1 VSSHSRKPPPGWRGA
16 PEFSPESRKVTITW
30 PSLSLRVW
38 CNAMGLNVVAYV
50 DRVDSNGRLVRVDI
64 ASSTWRGKPPTEEDV
79 VLWGALVLSTWLE
92 SRIQAIG
99 DAELTAL

>member
-1 VSSHSRKPPPGWRGA
+1 
-16 PEFSPESRKVTITW
+16 
-30 PSLSLRVW
+30 
-38 CNAMGLNVVAYV
+38 
-50 DRVDSNGRLVRVDI
+50 
-64 ASSTWRGKPPTEEDV
+64 